1 MAERM
6 RLLAVRLGPTVLL
19 VLTLVL
25 AACQKSGG
33 ASGGPGY

>member
-1 MAERM
+1 MDKRL
-6 RLLAVRLGPTVLL
+6 RLLAVRFGPTLMLL
-19 VLTLVL
+19 LTLVL